1 MKIISGF
8 PKKIVEYAHALEH
21 LADHLPNDV
30 KRVLLVTGE
39 KSWQATKEVVQSAL
53 SKEERIFERVVV
65 TAYPTQKLIDA
76 FSSVV
81 REQQLEAVIGI
92 GGGRVCDVAKAVANE
107 TSAFLMAVPTI
118 AATNAAF
125 RKNSILYEE
134 NGAYAGGNQ
143 NASTADVLLIDTAII
158 GAAPR
163 RYLIAGMIDS
173 VSRSVDTRPYTVD
186 SDNFVLAFIHQ
197 NAQLATD
204 YLLKISERYAEGELS
219 EAELAQ
225 AVDAIITVV
234 GVAGAKSKG
243 RMYRGVTH
251 PLHNELTKLVH
262 HPDILHGEII
272 AFTTLVQ
279 LLLEGSDYEWYLRFL
294 RNLKFYFDIDA
305 LGLADEETIQLLAH
319 HFVAHFTEEVAFFIT
334 DLSEERVVS
343 AIKEAKQIL
352 VTEVFS
358 DGGN

>member
-1 MKIISGF
+1 M
-8 PKKIVEYAHALEH
+8 
-21 LADHLPNDV
+21 
-30 KRVLLVTGE
+30 
-39 KSWQATKEVVQSAL
+39 
-53 SKEERIFERVVV
+53 
-65 TAYPTQKLIDA
+65 IDA

-81 REQQLEAVIGI
+81 REQQLEAVIGV
-92 GGGRVCDVAKAVANE
+92 GGGGVCDVAKAVANE
-107 TSAFLMAVPTI
+107 TSAFLMTIPTS

-173 VSRSVDTRPYTVD
+173 VSRSVDTRLYTID

-204 YLLKISERYAEGELS
+204 YLLKISERYAEDELS
-219 EAELAQ
+219 KAELAQ

-272 AFTTLVQ
+272 TFTTLVQ
-279 LLLEGSDYEWYLRFL
+279 LLLEGPQEDTLKGQVAGYVQDKAVLAATIKKDVLELRIL
-294 RNLKFYFDIDA
+294 PENIA
-305 LGLADEETIQLLAH
+305 TG
-319 HFVAHFTEEVAFFIT
+319 EVAFPFAKDEAGEKLRKEFDEELQKLLADGTIKA
-334 DLSEERVVS
+334 LSEKYYGVD
-343 AIKEAKQIL
+343 
-352 VTEVFS
+352 VTEATACPQCGKVSFYLPEEQLTKLV
-358 DGGN
+358 D